1 MSDKTLFQGDAI
13 RAERIDGDIAEI
25 AFDLK
30 GESINKF
37 DAATLGELRQAVD
50 AIKSASGLKGVL
62 STSTKGVFIAGAD
75 IKEFGQHFK
84 MSDEEMAAW
93 LHETH
98 KTFNDLED
106 LDIPSVA
113 AINGAALGG
122 GFEYCLAHT
131 YRVMSTSAKVGLP
144 ETKLG
149 IFPGWGGTIR
159 LSRLIGADNAIEWI
173 AGGTDNRHDAALKV
187 GAVEVVVEP
196 DQLREAALDLLS
208 QCIEGKI
215 DWRAKRQEKLE
226 PLTLRSPIEGMMVF
240 TGAKGFVLAKAG
252 NNYPAPIAAI
262 NAMEQGAACK
272 RDDAIPFEIE
282 GFVKMAHTHVAECL
296 VSIFLSD
303 QFNKKKSKALARAGG
318 EVKHAAVLGAGI
330 MGGGVAYQSASK
342 GTPIIMKDI
351 APEALELGMG
361 EAQKLLGNQIK
372 RGKIDVAKMAQVI
385 SMISPT
391 LSYGDFK
398 AVDIVVEAV
407 VENEKIKKSV
417 LADLESHV
425 REDAILTSNTSTIS
439 ITSLA
444 EGLKRPENFCGM
456 HFFNPVHMMP
466 LVEVIRGE
474 KSSDAAIATTV
485 AYAFALGKTPIVV
498 NDCAG
503 FLVNRIL
510 FPYFGGLAAL
520 INDGVDFKRID
531 KVMEKFGWPMGPA
544 YLSDVVGIDTAVHAG
559 KVMAEAFPDRM
570 QFSDDN
576 PMGVMASLGRYGQKN
591 LKGFYKYEMDKRGK
605 PRKQADPEADAI
617 VAKLAR
623 ETREVSDQEI
633 VDRMMI
639 PMINE
644 SVRCLEDKIVDTA
657 MEVDLGLIF
666 GLGFPPF
673 RGGALKYADA
683 IGLKD
688 VCERAAAYDRLGKLY
703 EPPPLLREMA
713 DNGKQFYPF

>member
-1 MSDKTLFQGDAI
+1 M
-13 RAERIDGDIAEI
+13 
-25 AFDLK
+25 
-30 GESINKF
+30 
-37 DAATLGELRQAVD
+37 
-50 AIKSASGLKGVL
+50 
-62 STSTKGVFIAGAD
+62 
-75 IKEFGQHFK
+75 
-84 MSDEEMAAW
+84 
-93 LHETH
+93 
-98 KTFNDLED
+98 
-106 LDIPSVA
+106 
-113 AINGAALGG
+113 
-122 GFEYCLAHT
+122 
-131 YRVMSTSAKVGLP
+131 
-144 ETKLG
+144 
-149 IFPGWGGTIR
+149 
-159 LSRLIGADNAIEWI
+159 
-173 AGGTDNRHDAALKV
+173 
-187 GAVEVVVEP
+187 
-196 DQLREAALDLLS
+196 
-208 QCIEGKI
+208 
-215 DWRAKRQEKLE
+215 
-226 PLTLRSPIEGMMVF
+226 
-240 TGAKGFVLAKAG
+240 AKAG
-252 NNYPAPIAAI
+252 TNYPAPIEAI
-262 NAMEQGAACK
+262 NAMEKGANCT

-303 QFNKKKSKALARAGG
+303 QFNKKKSKALAKAGSK
-318 EVKHAAVLGAGI
+318 VKHAAVLGAGI

-361 EAQKLLGNQIK
+361 EAQKLLGKQIK
-372 RGKIDVAKMAQVI
+372 RGKIDTAGMARVI

-391 LSYGDFK
+391 LSYGDFG

-444 EGLKRPENFCGM
+444 EDLKRPENFCGM

-474 KSSDAAIATTV
+474 KSSEAAIATTV
-485 AYAFALGKTPIVV
+485 AYAFSLGKTPIVV

-510 FPYFGGLAAL
+510 FPYFGGLAKL
-520 INDGVDFKRID
+520 IHDGVDFKRID

-570 QFSDDN
+570 QFDDDN
-576 PMGVMASLGRYGQKN
+576 PMGVMAGLERYGQKN
-591 LKGFYKYEMDKRGK
+591 LKGFYRYEMDKRGK
-605 PRKQADPEADAI
+605 PRKQPDPEADAI
-617 VAKLAR
+617 VAGLAR
-623 ETREVSDQEI
+623 ENREVSDQDI
-633 VDRMMI
+633 IDRMMI

-644 SVRCLEDKIVDTA
+644 SVRCLEDKIVDTP
-657 MEVDLGLIF
+657 MEVDLGLIY

-683 IGLKD
+683 IGLKEI
-688 VCERAAAYDRLGKLY
+688 CERAAAHGRLGKLY
-703 EPPPLLREMA
+703 EPPPLLQDMA
-713 DNGKQFYPF
+713 NSGKQFYAF

>member
-1 MSDKTLFQGDAI
+1 
-13 RAERIDGDIAEI
+13 
-25 AFDLK
+25 
-30 GESINKF
+30 
-37 DAATLGELRQAVD
+37 
-50 AIKSASGLKGVL
+50 
-62 STSTKGVFIAGAD
+62 
-75 IKEFGQHFK
+75 
-84 MSDEEMAAW
+84 MAAW
-93 LHETH
+93 LRETH
-98 KTFNDLED
+98 QTFNDLED
-106 LDIPSVA
+106 LEIPSVA

-131 YRVMSTSAKVGLP
+131 YRVMSTAAKVGLP

-173 AGGTDNRHDAALKV
+173 AGGAGNGPEEALKV

-196 DQLREAALDLLS
+196 DRLRGAALDLLA
-208 QCIEGKI
+208 QCIDGRI

-226 PLTLRSPIEGMMVF
+226 PLKLRSPIEGTMVF
-240 TGAKGFVLAKAG
+240 TGAKGFVMAKAG
-252 NNYPAPIAAI
+252 PNYPAPIEAI
-262 NAMEQGAACK
+262 EAMEKGAACE

-282 GFVKMAHTHVAECL
+282 GFVRMAHTHVAECL

-303 QFNKKKSKALARAGG
+303 QFNKKKSKAVAKSGG
-318 EVKHAAVLGAGI
+318 KVRHAAVLGAGI

-351 APEALELGMG
+351 AHEALELGMG
-361 EAQKLLGNQIK
+361 EAQKLLGKQLQ

-385 SMISPT
+385 SMITPT
-391 LSYGDFK
+391 LSYGDFG

-407 VENEKIKKSV
+407 VENERVKKSV
-417 LADLESHV
+417 LAELESHV
-425 REDAILTSNTSTIS
+425 REEAILTSNTSTIS
-439 ITSLA
+439 ITRLA
-444 EGLKRPENFCGM
+444 EGLQRPENFCGM

-474 KSSDAAIATTV
+474 KSSEAAIATTV
-485 AYAFALGKTPIVV
+485 AYAFSLGKTPIVV

-520 INDGVDFKRID
+520 IHDGVDFKRID

-559 KVMAEAFPDRM
+559 KVMAEAYPDRM

-576 PMGVMASLGRYGQKN
+576 PMGVMAGLERYGQKN
-591 LKGFYKYEMDKRGK
+591 LKGFYRYEMDKRGK
-605 PRKQADPEADAI
+605 PRKLPDPEADAI
-617 VAKLAR
+617 VAGLAR
-623 ETREVSDQEI
+623 ETRDVSDQDI

-644 SVRCLEDKIVDTA
+644 SVRCLEDNIVDTA
-657 MEVDLGLIF
+657 MEVDLGLIY

-683 IGLKD
+683 VGLQEICK
-688 VCERAAAYDRLGKLY
+688 RAANHGRLGKLY
-703 EPPPLLREMA
+703 EPPALLQEMA
-713 DNGKQFYPF
+713 ESSKPFYPF

>member
-13 RAERIDGDIAEI
+13 RAERIEGDIAEI
-25 AFDLK
+25 VFDLK
-30 GESINKF
+30 GESVNKF
-37 DAATLGELRQAVD
+37 NAATLEELRQAVD

-62 STSTKGVFIAGAD
+62 STSAKDVFIVGAD
-75 IKEFGQHFK
+75 VTEFGQHFK
-84 MSDEEMAAW
+84 MSDEEMTEW

-106 LDIPSVA
+106 LDIPSVV
-113 AINGAALGG
+113 AINGTALGG

-173 AGGTDNRHDAALKV
+173 AGGTYNRHEAALKV

-208 QCIEGKI
+208 QCIDGKI

-226 PLTLRSPIEGMMVF
+226 PLKLRSPIEGMMVF
-240 TGAKGFVLAKAG
+240 ERRQGLCPGQGRTQLSSANRGHQRDGEGRCLQTGRRHTL
-252 NNYPAPIAAI
+252 
-262 NAMEQGAACK
+262 
-272 RDDAIPFEIE
+272 EIK
-282 GFVKMAHTHVAECL
+282 GFVKMAKTHVAECL

-303 QFNKKKSKALARAGG
+303 QFNKKKSKDLARAAA

-330 MGGGVAYQSASK
+330 MGGGIAYQSASK
-342 GTPIIMKDI
+342 GTPIVMKDI
-351 APEALELGMG
+351 TPKALELGMG
-361 EAQKLLGNQIK
+361 EAQKLLGKQLK
-372 RGKIDVAKMAQVI
+372 RKKIDVAKMGEII

-391 LSYGDFK
+391 LSYGDFES
-398 AVDIVVEAV
+398 VDIVVEAV

-417 LADLESHV
+417 LAEVESQV

-439 ITSLA
+439 ITRLA

-474 KSSDAAIATTV
+474 KSSDTAIATTV

-510 FPYFGGLAAL
+510 FPYFGGMAAL

-591 LKGFYKYEMDKRGK
+591 LKGFYKYEIDKRGK

-617 VAKLAR
+617 VAKLAK
-623 ETREVSDQEI
+623 ETREVSDEEI

-688 VCERAAAYDRLGKLY
+688 VCEKAAAYDRLGKLY
-703 EPPPLLREMA
+703 EPPPLLRQMA
-713 DNGKQFYPF
+713 ENGKNFYQF

>member
-1 MSDKTLFQGDAI
+1 MSDNILFQGDAI
-13 RAERIDGDIAEI
+13 RAERIDGNIVEI
-25 AFDLK
+25 VFDLK
-30 GESINKF
+30 DESINKF
-37 DAATLGELRQAVD
+37 DAATLGELRRVVD

-84 MSDEEMAAW
+84 LSDEEMAAW
-93 LHETH
+93 LAETH
-98 KTFNDLED
+98 ATFNDLED

-131 YRVMSTSAKVGLP
+131 YRVMSTRAQVGLP

-173 AGGTDNRHDAALKV
+173 ASGSSNRHEAALKV

-196 DQLREAALDLLS
+196 DQLRDAALDLLS

-226 PLTLRSPIEGMMVF
+226 PLKLRSPVEGTMVF

-252 NNYPAPIAAI
+252 THYPAPIEAI
-262 NAMEQGAACK
+262 NAMEKGAAHN

-303 QFNKKKSKALARAGG
+303 QFNKKKSKAVARAGG

-351 APEALELGMG
+351 VHEALELGMG
-361 EAQKLLGNQIK
+361 EAQKLLGKQLK

-385 SMISPT
+385 SMITPT

-407 VENEKIKKSV
+407 VENEKVKKSV

-439 ITSLA
+439 ITRLA
-444 EGLKRPENFCGM
+444 EGLQRPENFCGM

-520 INDGVDFKRID
+520 IHDGVDFKRID
-531 KVMEKFGWPMGPA
+531 RVMEKFGWPMGPA

-559 KVMAEAFPDRM
+559 KVMAEAYPDRM

-576 PMGVMASLGRYGQKN
+576 PMGVMAGLERFGQKN
-591 LKGFYKYEMDKRGK
+591 LKGFYQYEMDKRGK

-617 VAKLAR
+617 VARLAR
-623 ETREVSDQEI
+623 ETREVSDQDI

-657 MEVDLGLIF
+657 MEVDLGLVY

-683 IGLKD
+683 IGLKAL
-688 VCERAAAYDRLGKLY
+688 CERAAAHGRLGKLY
-703 EPPPLLREMA
+703 EPPLLLRQMA
-713 DNGKQFYPF
+713 DSGKLFYAF